1 MFFLQNNHFFL
12 ENWYKKCK
20 MHIVF
25 YLILIYHEKNTIKGG
40 MSKTHPLLFLVR

>member
-1 MFFLQNNHFFL
+1 MFFFTKSSTFF
-12 ENWYKKCK
+12 ENWHKKCK
-20 MHIVF
+20 MPYVF